1 MYPPRFLA
9 PVLHFSVK
17 SLLGSSSIA
26 IWQFL
31 DVHNFVI
38 LWFLTEVLRGLLQ
51 KVENSV
57 KLTKFN
63 YCCWSPGYPSDANF
77 LNSTADL
84 FSWSPVTQ
92 RVSQGDRQKNQKKI
106 LAWGMHKAFP
116 FLFLWGKKKFCYWH
130 KFKHMTSFD
139 LNLALKSNTVRLFS
153 ACVHRHAR
161 NCVYCI
167 CTQSY
172 TQLLSSDQFNSHK
185 AELTSNPC
193 FLPGAVFTLHLSL
206 WIIGGP
212 AFSLQGSIYI
222 KVLKN
227 KCFKQKQVS
236 CYQKHFFFW

>member
-1 MYPPRFLA
+1 MWNDQNSTI
-9 PVLHFSVK
+9 V
-17 SLLGSSSIA
+17 
-26 IWQFL
+26 
-31 DVHNFVI
+31 
-38 LWFLTEVLRGLLQ
+38 
-51 KVENSV
+51 VE
-57 KLTKFN
+57 L
-63 YCCWSPGYPSDANF
+63 GYPSDANF

-92 RVSQGDRQKNQKKI
+92 RVSQGDRQKKKKSW
-106 LAWGMHKAFP
+106 LEGCTNKAFP
-116 FLFLWGKKKFCYWH
+116 FLFFCEGKKKFCYWH
-130 KFKHMTSFD
+130 KFKHITSFD
-139 LNLALKSNTVRLFS
+139 LHLALNSNTVRLFS
-153 ACVHRHAR
+153 ACLHRHAR

-193 FLPGAVFTLHLSL
+193 FLPGAVFTLHLSP

-227 KCFKQKQVS
+227 KCFKQQQVS
-236 CYQKHFFFW
+236 CYQKHFFSDNPKSKWHQKSV